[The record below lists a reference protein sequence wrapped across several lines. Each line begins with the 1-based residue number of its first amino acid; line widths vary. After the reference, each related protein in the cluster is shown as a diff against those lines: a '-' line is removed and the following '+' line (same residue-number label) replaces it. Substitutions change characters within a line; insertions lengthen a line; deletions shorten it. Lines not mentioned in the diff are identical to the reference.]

1 MSVLW
6 PRGNALSCQ
15 EQVIDRRVDL
25 LRGYADCLLSALLA
39 ALRHRR
45 VQRRGVEVSAMRCPE
60 SLIRRIVR
68 SAALGAFIFYLA
80 WNAAWIAHGR
90 IPPSIL
96 KAMTGIP
103 CPTTGGYRS
112 FLALCRGEF
121 VQSFLYNPLMLVY
134 LLLFCYSMGVLLLQ
148 WIRRQRLVLRPLIA
162 WMWCASLLIGWA
174 AKFALGRQ
182 YW

>member
-6 PRGNALSCQ
+6 PRGNAHSRQ
-15 EQVIDRRVDL
+15 EQVIDRRVDI
-25 LRGYADCLLSALLA
+25 LRRDAASLLSALLA
-39 ALRHRR
+39 ALRNRW
-45 VQRRGVEVSAMRCPE
+45 VQRGGVEVPTVRCQE
-60 SLIRRIVR
+60 SLKRRIVR
-68 SAALGAFIFYLA
+68 FAALGAFIFYLA
-80 WNAAWIAHGR
+80 WNAVWIAHGR

-96 KAMTGIP
+96 KGLTGIP

-112 FLALCRGEF
+112 FLALCHGEII
-121 VQSFLYNPLMLVY
+121 QSFLYNPLMLVY
-134 LLLFCYSMGVLLLQ
+134 VLLFCYSMAILFLQ
-148 WIRRQRLVLRPLIA
+148 LIRRERLVLRPFIA

>member
-1 MSVLW
+1 
-6 PRGNALSCQ
+6 
-15 EQVIDRRVDL
+15 
-25 LRGYADCLLSALLA
+25 
-39 ALRHRR
+39 
-45 VQRRGVEVSAMRCPE
+45 MRYQE
-60 SLIRRIVR
+60 SLINRIIR
-68 SAALGAFIFYLA
+68 SVALGAFIFYLV
-80 WNAAWIAHGR
+80 WNGAWIVHGR

-96 KAMTGIP
+96 REITGIP

-112 FLALCRGEF
+112 FIALCRGEF

-134 LLLFCYSMGVLLLQ
+134 LLLFCYSMGILFRQ
-148 WIRRQRLVLRPLIA
+148 WIHRKRLVLSPFIA

>member
-6 PRGNALSCQ
+6 PRGSSLSCQ
-15 EQVIDRRVDL
+15 EQAIDRRVDT
-25 LRGYADCLLSALLA
+25 LRRIAACLLSALLA
-39 ALRHRR
+39 ALRHRW
-45 VQRRGVEVSAMRCPE
+45 VQRGGVEVPAMRCQE
-60 SLIRRIVR
+60 SLIRRITR
-68 SAALGAFIFYLA
+68 AAALGAFVFYLA
-80 WNAAWIAHGR
+80 WNAVWIAHGR

-96 KAMTGIP
+96 RAIGGIP

-112 FLALCRGEF
+112 FIALCRGEF
-121 VQSFLYNPLMLVY
+121 VQSFFYNPLMLVY
-134 LLLFCYSMGVLLLQ
+134 VLLFCYSMAALFQQ
-148 WIRRQRLVLRPLIA
+148 WIHRKRLVLSPLIA

>member
-1 MSVLW
+1 MPSM
-6 PRGNALSCQ
+6 
-15 EQVIDRRVDL
+15 RR
-25 LRGYADCLLSALLA
+25 
-39 ALRHRR
+39 
-45 VQRRGVEVSAMRCPE
+45 PE

-96 KAMTGIP
+96 KAATGIP

-112 FLALCRGEF
+112 FVALCRGDF

-134 LLLFCYSMGVLLLQ
+134 LLLFCYSMGILFRQ
-148 WIRRQRLVLRPLIA
+148 WIQRERLVLRPLIA
-162 WMWCASLLIGWA
+162 WMWCASLLIGWV
-174 AKFALGRQ
+174 AKLALGRQ

>member
-1 MSVLW
+1 MDFL
-6 PRGNALSCQ
+6 RRNA
-15 EQVIDRRVDL
+15 
-25 LRGYADCLLSALLA
+25 ACLLSALLA
-39 ALRHRR
+39 ALRHRW
-45 VQRRGVEVSAMRCPE
+45 VQRGGVEVSAMRCQE
-60 SLIRRIVR
+60 SLTKLIVR
-68 SAALGAFIFYLA
+68 FAALGAFIFYLA
-80 WNAAWIAHGR
+80 WNAAWIARGR

-112 FLALCRGEF
+112 FVALCRGEF
-121 VQSFLYNPLMLVY
+121 VQSFLYNPMMLVY
-134 LLLFCYSMGVLLLQ
+134 LLLSCYSLAVLC
-148 WIRRQRLVLRPLIA
+148 RQRIHRERLVLRPFIA

>member
-1 MSVLW
+1 
-6 PRGNALSCQ
+6 
-15 EQVIDRRVDL
+15 
-25 LRGYADCLLSALLA
+25 
-39 ALRHRR
+39 
-45 VQRRGVEVSAMRCPE
+45 VEVRWMRYQE
-60 SLIRRIVR
+60 SLIHRIVR
-68 SAALGAFIFYLA
+68 YAALCAFVFYLG
-80 WNAAWIAHGR
+80 WNAAWMAHGR

-96 KAMTGIP
+96 RAVGGVP

-134 LLLFCYSMGVLLLQ
+134 VLLFCYSMGVLFLQ
-148 WIRRQRLVLRPLIA
+148 WIRRKRLVLRPFIA
-162 WMWCASLLIGWA
+162 WMWCVSLLIGWA

>member
-1 MSVLW
+1 M
-6 PRGNALSCQ
+6 R
-15 EQVIDRRVDL
+15 
-25 LRGYADCLLSALLA
+25 
-39 ALRHRR
+39 
-45 VQRRGVEVSAMRCPE
+45 AMRSQE
-60 SLIRRIVR
+60 SLIRRITR
-68 SAALGAFIFYLA
+68 LAALGAFIFYLA

-96 KAMTGIP
+96 LAATGIP
-103 CPTTGGYRS
+103 CPTTGGCRS
-112 FLALCRGEF
+112 FVALCRGEF

-134 LLLFCYSMGVLLLQ
+134 LLLFCYSMGILFRL
-148 WIRRQRLVLRPLIA
+148 WIHRKRLVLSPFIA

>member
-1 MSVLW
+1 MPAVR
-6 PRGNALSCQ
+6 PQ
-15 EQVIDRRVDL
+15 
-25 LRGYADCLLSALLA
+25 
-39 ALRHRR
+39 
-45 VQRRGVEVSAMRCPE
+45 E
-60 SLIRRIVR
+60 SLPRRIVR
-68 SAALGAFIFYLA
+68 FVALGAFIFYLA
-80 WNAAWIAHGR
+80 WNAAWMAHGR

-112 FLALCRGEF
+112 FIALCRGEF

-134 LLLFCYSMGVLLLQ
+134 LLLFIYSMAVLFRQ
-148 WIRRQRLVLRPLIA
+148 WIKRKRLVLRPFIA

-174 AKFALGRQ
+174 AKVALGRQ

>member
-1 MSVLW
+1 VDIL
-6 PRGNALSCQ
+6 
-15 EQVIDRRVDL
+15 RRN
-25 LRGYADCLLSALLA
+25 ADCLLSALLA
-39 ALRHRR
+39 PLRHRW
-45 VQRRGVEVSAMRCPE
+45 VQRGGVEVRFMRHPE
-60 SLIRRIVR
+60 SLIRRITR

-96 KAMTGIP
+96 RAIGDVP

-112 FLALCRGEF
+112 FIALCRGEF
-121 VQSFLYNPLMLVY
+121 VQSFLYNPMMLVY
-134 LLLFCYSMGVLLLQ
+134 VLLFCYSMAVLFRQ
-148 WIRRQRLVLRPLIA
+148 WINRKRLVLRPFIA
-162 WMWCASLLIGWA
+162 WMWCASLLIGWV

>member
-1 MSVLW
+1 M
-6 PRGNALSCQ
+6 P
-15 EQVIDRRVDL
+15 
-25 LRGYADCLLSALLA
+25 
-39 ALRHRR
+39 
-45 VQRRGVEVSAMRCPE
+45 AMRCQE
-60 SLIRRIVR
+60 SLKSRIVR

-96 KAMTGIP
+96 KALGCIP
-103 CPTTGGYRS
+103 SPTTGGYRS
-112 FLALCRGEF
+112 FLALCRGELI
-121 VQSFLYNPLMLVY
+121 QSFFYNPMMPVY
-134 LLLFCYSMGVLLLQ
+134 LMLFCYSMAVLFQQ
-148 WIRRQRLVLRPLIA
+148 WVHRERLVLRPLIA

>member
-1 MSVLW
+1 M
-6 PRGNALSCQ
+6 
-15 EQVIDRRVDL
+15 
-25 LRGYADCLLSALLA
+25 
-39 ALRHRR
+39 
-45 VQRRGVEVSAMRCPE
+45 EVRCMRCPE
-60 SLIRRIVR
+60 SLKSRIVR

-80 WNAAWIAHGR
+80 WNVAWIAHGR

-96 KAMTGIP
+96 KAATGIP

-121 VQSFLYNPLMLVY
+121 VQSILYNPMTLVY
-134 LLLFCYSMGVLLLQ
+134 LSLFCFSMGVLLLQ

-162 WMWCASLLIGWA
+162 WLWCASLLIGWA